1 MGKKEKKRDD
11 FIDILRGLG
20 IIAVVLGH
28 VCISE
33 FYYSELSDGIRR
45 FCYMFHLPFFFSAP
59 DICIGELACVKKL

>member
-1 MGKKEKKRDD
+1 MGKREKKRDD

-33 FYYSELSDGIRR
+33 FYYSELSDGMIKNSLLKED
-45 FCYMFHLPFFFSAP
+45 FLYSVLKH
-59 DICIGELACVKKL
+59 